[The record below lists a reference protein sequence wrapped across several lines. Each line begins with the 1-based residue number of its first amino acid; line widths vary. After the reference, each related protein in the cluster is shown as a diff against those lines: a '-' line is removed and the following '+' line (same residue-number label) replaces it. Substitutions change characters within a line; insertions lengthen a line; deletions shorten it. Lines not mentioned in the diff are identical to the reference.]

1 MKLSRLFYAALITTT
16 LGLTA
21 CATKGTQPNGQSM
34 RPLVTAEYVDLK
46 RFMGRWYVISNIPY
60 WGERGYVGSYVEYA
74 LRDDGDIDD
83 FFFGH
88 KKSFDQPLQKI
99 TLKDSV
105 VNTDTNAEW
114 RASPF
119 WPISFPYLIL
129 YVDADYQTA
138 IIGYPDRSL
147 AWIFSRKADIS
158 EQMLKM
164 LQTKL
169 SEHGY
174 DVNQLLRVPQ
184 KVTDIGRPGFQ

>member
-1 MKLSRLFYAALITTT
+1 MKFSEILHVAIITATLSLV
-16 LGLTA
+16 A
-21 CATKGTQPNGQSM
+21 CSSTGPQSNKQAQ
-34 RPLVTAEYVDLK
+34 RTPVTADYVDLK

-74 LRDDGDIDD
+74 LREDGDIDD

-88 KKSFDQPLQKI
+88 KESFDQPIKKI

-105 VNTDTNAEW
+105 VNTRTNAEW

-129 YVDADYQTA
+129 YVDTDYQTA

-147 AWIFSRKADIS
+147 GWIFSRRPDVSDQA
-158 EQMLKM
+158 LKV
-164 LQTKL
+164 LYAKL
-169 SEHGY
+169 SDYGY
-174 DVNQLLRVPQ
+174 NTNQFLRVPQ
-184 KVTDIGRPGFQ
+184 NAEEIGQPGFQ